1 VDVGDVLDSVLW
13 GERGD
18 DDDIC
23 DGISSMGVSTDVREI
38 RFVHVLVQRRCRSD
52 NDKGNRA

>member
-18 DDDIC
+18 DDNIC
-23 DGISSMGVSTDVREI
+23 DDRSSMVMSTDVREME
-38 RFVHVLVQRRCRSD
+38 FVHVSV
-52 NDKGNRA
+52 